1 MFRIDNEYRLVMH
14 GSLFLLFIVVGN
26 DAVGVVVLILAE
38 WIALKSMRLFLMS
51 NRVACRRF
59 RERLYDLSFD
69 YLVAKHKLLIIR
81 NAAGKKNPGTW
92 PGFL

>member
-81 NAAGKKNPGTW
+81 NAAGKKKPGTW